1 MTKTI
6 EELRQHI
13 SAVVDYNWSTEYAD
27 ALENG
32 PEGHIIEHLAALADF
47 IGEPMS
53 TEERARLYQRDDAEL
68 SRVTIVV
75 ETDQPRMEYELTVGE
90 VWPVTSIVF
99 AGPGDLVQHEE
110 SEGA

>member
-1 MTKTI
+1 MKSI
-6 EELRQHI
+6 EELKRHI
-13 SAVVDYNWSTEYAD
+13 SAVVDYNWPAEYD
-27 ALENG
+27 NALENG
-32 PEGHIIEHLAALADF
+32 PEGHIIEHLIALADF

-53 TEERARLYQRDDAEL
+53 TEERARLYHNDTEL

-90 VWPVTSIVF
+90 VWPVTTIVF